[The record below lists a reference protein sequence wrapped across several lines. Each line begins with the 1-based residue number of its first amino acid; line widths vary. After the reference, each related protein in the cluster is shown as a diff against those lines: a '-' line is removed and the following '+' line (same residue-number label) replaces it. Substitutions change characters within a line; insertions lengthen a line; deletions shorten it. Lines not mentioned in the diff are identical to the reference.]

1 MASEDTKIMRENLKK
16 IETYCN
22 EHFIPELKN
31 IGCNQISA
39 RWGLMGRSYYTD
51 KPQYEYTFTVYKTD
65 GIFLK
70 VGGLVL
76 RFGKTSIHTTDIYES
91 VFYGKDLILN
101 WQAVKKQLEE
111 NIAAIRREKSCITA
125 FQV

>member
-1 MASEDTKIMRENLKK
+1 MTQEERDLMEQNLKK
-16 IETYCN
+16 IETYCKQ
-22 EHFIPELKN
+22 HFIPELKN

-39 RWGLMGRSYYTD
+39 YWKPIGRSYFSD
-51 KPQYEYTFTVYKTD
+51 KPQYEYTFTVYQKD

-91 VFYGKDLILN
+91 ILYGKDLILN
-101 WQAVKKQLEE
+101 WQNVKEQLATC
-111 NIAAIRREKSCITA
+111 IANARQEKSA
-125 FQV
+125 LLNFAV